1 MSDTALSTRLASLDN
16 LKVALVAGVIVGHVT
31 MAWSGSGGWVF
42 EEAPVREPL
51 QGLLLMASITGVL
64 FAMPLFFLIAGLF
77 TPASLQRKG
86 LRRFVVDRT
95 VRLLT
100 PVVFFVLVFTPPIE
114 YVDPS
119 NDGWP
124 GDFWGFVPVVWW
136 GQLPPAPGPTWF
148 LGVLLAFSV
157 LYAVLRTRWP
167 PRTSASVP
175 LRTRHLVL
183 AAFAVAA
190 SSFVLR
196 LAVPLGEERWHVA
209 IGQAPAWIVSFALG
223 VLGAERGW
231 FRPLEPTLAR
241 RIRYVGW
248 AAVALCVAVVGVVVA
263 LGADSAL
270 FAGGGRWQSLVL
282 ATLEGVIVVTVP
294 LWLVD
299 LFQRRFDRQG
309 AFGRQLSRA
318 AYAAFLVHQAV
329 LVGLVLLSRL
339 VPWPPEPKYVT
350 VCALGLVGSFGLGA
364 AILRLPGVSRVL

>member
-1 MSDTALSTRLASLDN
+1 MSETAVSTRLASLDN

-42 EEAPVREPL
+42 EEAPVRGPL

-86 LRRFVVDRT
+86 LRRFAADRT
-95 VRLLT
+95 VRLLA
-100 PVVFFVLVFTPPIE
+100 PIVFFVLVFTPPIE

-124 GDFWGFVPVVWW
+124 GDFWGFLPLVWW

-167 PRTSASVP
+167 PRTRASVP
-175 LRTRHLVL
+175 LRTRRLVL

-209 IGQAPAWIVSFALG
+209 VGQAPAWVVSFALG

-231 FRPLEPTLAR
+231 FRPLEPALAR
-241 RIRYVGW
+241 TVRYVGW
-248 AAVALCVAVVGVVVA
+248 GAVALCVAVVGVVVA
-263 LGADSAL
+263 LGADPAL

-299 LFQRRFDRQG
+299 LFQRRFDRQS
-309 AFGRQLSRA
+309 AFGQHLSRA
-318 AYAAFLVHQAV
+318 AYAAFLVHQGV
-329 LVGLVLLSRL
+329 LVVLVLLSRL

-350 VCALGLVGSFGLGA
+350 VCVLGLAGSFGLGSA
-364 AILRLPGVSRVL
+364 MVRIPGVGRVL